1 MVDRIRLRRKDDRTV
16 GFDDK
21 DYMRAARRG
30 RATAPRGRAI
40 GATDPEFVAARKRFE
55 QRRRRIRWTVTAF
68 AAFFVMLALA
78 IAVALVMRSANA
90 L

>member
-1 MVDRIRLRRKDDRTV
+1 VGLHDR
-16 GFDDK
+16 

-40 GATDPEFVAARKRFE
+40 GATEPEFLAARKRFE
-55 QRRRRIRWTVTAF
+55 QRRRIRWTVTAF

-78 IAVALVMRSANA
+78 IAVVLVVRSANA